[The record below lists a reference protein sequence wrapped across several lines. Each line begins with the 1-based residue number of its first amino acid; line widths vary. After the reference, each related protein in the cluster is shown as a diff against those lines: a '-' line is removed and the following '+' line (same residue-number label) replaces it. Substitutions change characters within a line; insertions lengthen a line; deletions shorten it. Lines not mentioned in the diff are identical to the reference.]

1 MLTPMANRASVNIE
15 GLEEDIEAAY
25 SHNRLWARISL
36 AEKLRILI
44 EERLEQLKTERENGL
59 GNQPEER

>member
-1 MLTPMANRASVNIE
+1 MFTAMANRASVNIQ

-25 SHNRLWARISL
+25 SENPLWARLSL

-44 EERLEQLKTERENGL
+44 EERLE
-59 GNQPEER
+59 